1 MNKEITKIVQTINQ
15 RMDNKE
21 TTTTKIVT
29 AKATHKTVAIK
40 QIQTIKTAIPKTITV
55 LQRIKIGP
63 AKITMAGTTKTV
75 AAKTVT
81 TILVA
86 VKIVITGITLITK
99 TAIVSIKRE
108 KGKHQQE
115 SAKPAVPAR
124 KFRELPDVLEYTEGM
139 NVADIAKNPPRTSG
153 NHQKLFMMGVMVNQ
167 NQALDKDT
175 IELLAVDYGMEPQE
189 KVQVDIADIDKF
201 FEPEAVVEENLTT
214 RPLLSQSWDT

>member
-1 MNKEITKIVQTINQ
+1 MGKKRIYELAKEMNKASKDVVDKAHQLGMDVKNHMGAISSEQETKLRQAFGGGSTVNTQSKATNNQKQQTTQ
-15 RMDNKE
+15 NKP
-21 TTTTKIVT
+21 TKIVT

-99 TAIVSIKRE
+99 TAIVSIK
-108 KGKHQQE
+108 KGKKANINKNQRSQQ
-115 SAKPAVPAR
+115 
-124 KFRELPDVLEYTEGM
+124 YQ
-139 NVADIAKNPPRTSG
+139 
-153 NHQKLFMMGVMVNQ
+153 HVNSVNYQ
-167 NQALDKDT
+167 
-175 IELLAVDYGMEPQE
+175 M
-189 KVQVDIADIDKF
+189 F
-201 FEPEAVVEENLTT
+201 
-214 RPLLSQSWDT
+214 

>member
-1 MNKEITKIVQTINQ
+1 MHGKKRIYELAKEMNKASKDVVDKAHQLGMDVKNHMGAISSEQETKLRQAFGGGSTVNTQSKATNNQKQQTTQNKPANKKPMNNKPGEQRNNQNRPKTNQ

-63 AKITMAGTTKTV
+63 AKITMAGTTKIV

-99 TAIVSIKRE
+99 TAIVSTKKEKR
-108 KGKHQQE
+108 Q
-115 SAKPAVPAR
+115 
-124 KFRELPDVLEYTEGM
+124 
-139 NVADIAKNPPRTSG
+139 TS
-153 NHQKLFMMGVMVNQ
+153 
-167 NQALDKDT
+167 T
-175 IELLAVDYGMEPQE
+175 RIS
-189 KVQVDIADIDKF
+189 
-201 FEPEAVVEENLTT
+201 EASSTST
-214 RPLLSQSWDT
+214 

>member
-1 MNKEITKIVQTINQ
+1 
-15 RMDNKE
+15 MDNKE

-99 TAIVSIKRE
+99 PQSFQQ
-108 KGKHQQE
+108 KGKRQ
-115 SAKPAVPAR
+115 
-124 KFRELPDVLEYTEGM
+124 
-139 NVADIAKNPPRTSG
+139 TS
-153 NHQKLFMMGVMVNQ
+153 
-167 NQALDKDT
+167 T
-175 IELLAVDYGMEPQE
+175 RIS
-189 KVQVDIADIDKF
+189 
-201 FEPEAVVEENLTT
+201 EASSTST
-214 RPLLSQSWDT
+214 

>member
-1 MNKEITKIVQTINQ
+1 
-15 RMDNKE
+15 MDNKE

-81 TILVA
+81 NNFGGGQNRNNRNNFNNQNRNRFN
-86 VKIVITGITLITK
+86 KKGK
-99 TAIVSIKRE
+99 

-139 NVADIAKNPPRTSG
+139 NVADIAKKIHR
-153 NHQKLFMMGVMVNQ
+153 
-167 NQALDKDT
+167 
-175 IELLAVDYGMEPQE
+175 EPAE
-189 KVQVDIADIDKF
+189 IIK
-201 FEPEAVVEENLTT
+201 NYL
-214 RPLLSQSWDT
+214 

>member
-1 MNKEITKIVQTINQ
+1 MGAISSEQETKLRQAFGGGSTVNTQSKATNNQKQQTTQNKPANKKPMNNKPGEQRNNKIVQTINQ

-29 AKATHKTVAIK
+29 AKATHTKTVAIK

-99 TAIVSIKRE
+99 TAIVSTKRE

-139 NVADIAKNPPRTSG
+139 NVADIAKKSTA
-153 NHQKLFMMGVMVNQ
+153 NQ
-167 NQALDKDT
+167 RKSSKIIYD
-175 IELLAVDYGMEPQE
+175 GCHG
-189 KVQVDIADIDKF
+189 
-201 FEPEAVVEENLTT
+201 
-214 RPLLSQSWDT
+214 

>member
-1 MNKEITKIVQTINQ
+1 
-15 RMDNKE
+15 MDNKE

-75 AAKTVT
+75 VAKTVT

-99 TAIVSIKRE
+99 TAIVSTKGK

-139 NVADIAKNPPRTSG
+139 NVADIAKKSTA
-153 NHQKLFMMGVMVNQ
+153 NQ
-167 NQALDKDT
+167 RKSSKIIYD
-175 IELLAVDYGMEPQE
+175 GCHG
-189 KVQVDIADIDKF
+189 
-201 FEPEAVVEENLTT
+201 
-214 RPLLSQSWDT
+214 